1 MQVHTQKKKRI
12 IYFIEC
18 GLKITRV
25 KGRQRK
31 FEENNGPFKVLCIFK
46 DKTLFNPEL
55 VKKRLNKR
63 KALKQRRQPLLR
75 KTILMKMFPSKTM
88 FPQYLKE

>member
-55 VKKRLNKR
+55 VKKRLNRDYGLNLTKEDQFEIVPINI
-63 KALKQRRQPLLR
+63 KNVG
-75 KTILMKMFPSKTM
+75 KTNYEI
-88 FPQYLKE
+88 